1 MLCNFELY
9 TGQQQAD
16 ASEGEGLTHTVV
28 LRLMEHLANS
38 GRIIYTDNFYTSP
51 ALTESLRERGFHLV
65 GTVRSNRRGFP
76 QELKADTKK
85 IEKHAARGAMRN
97 VRDGNVLV
105 QQWKDHC
112 TVSMLSTI
120 HKGHSHV
127 MVTRDTKVQGHHVE
141 LNIRQPVTV
150 NDYNT
155 HMGGVDTFDQRAAA
169 YRVL

>member
-16 ASEGEGLTHTVV
+16 ASEGEGLTHAVV
-28 LRLMEHLANS
+28 LRLTEHLANS

-85 IEKHAARGAMRN
+85 LKNMQHEELCAMCETGCPCTRVERSLHCVHAINHSQGPLSRHGDTAHQGAGATCGAKHATTCR
-97 VRDGNVLV
+97 
-105 QQWKDHC
+105 
-112 TVSMLSTI
+112 
-120 HKGHSHV
+120 
-127 MVTRDTKVQGHHVE
+127 
-141 LNIRQPVTV
+141 RQ
-150 NDYNT
+150 
-155 HMGGVDTFDQRAAA
+155 
-169 YRVL
+169 